1 MANGTNDDFTLL
13 ISYVHPHFMD
23 ETNQDKFKSLA
34 DGYKAV
40 VNCRTGSETLL
51 TYCFSAA

>member
-40 VNCRTGSETLL
+40 VDCRTGSETLL